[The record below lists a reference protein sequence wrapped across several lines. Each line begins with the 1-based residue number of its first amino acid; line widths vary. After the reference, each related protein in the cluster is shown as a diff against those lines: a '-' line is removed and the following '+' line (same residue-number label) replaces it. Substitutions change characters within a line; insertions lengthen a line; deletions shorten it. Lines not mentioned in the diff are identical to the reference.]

1 MSEIVFD
8 IVGSLGGSISAEHGI
23 GIMKKEDLAKRADP
37 VKLAMLKSI
46 KQALDPTNMMNPR
59 VMI

>member
-1 MSEIVFD
+1 MSDIVFD
-8 IVGSLGGSISAEHGI
+8 IVGGLGGSISAEHGI

>member
-1 MSEIVFD
+1 
-8 IVGSLGGSISAEHGI
+8 
-23 GIMKKEDLAKRADP
+23 MKKDDLAKRADP

-46 KQALDPTNMMNPR
+46 KHALDPHNMMNPR